1 MYVQEKICCGV
12 RSRMLSCRLG
22 SSGLQK
28 THGPE
33 FEARTQGGFL
43 GQTEKV
49 VYSQTMS
56 FQLNPTA
63 PQISYRQYLRERYGP
78 ETIQN
83 FKKLEVL
90 STKYAQSA
98 NSLTFLHKCREQNLI
113 PRGLRLKTT
122 IQSEKAN
129 RIIRRAEESLVR
141 EQIQFHRRNKV
152 MLNTNINTVNN
163 IIWNTVNEV
172 DFNRINNCVDNSY
185 NRSYI
190 TIKRSQTNKFKS
202 LVREKQEK
210 ELNQINNNQS
220 FINRTVINLSSKML
234 NTSQKLIL
242 SKGLNFAL
250 TPKDVPT
257 LDIITSIEETC
268 QKLSEDVSNEFRIR
282 SKMILE
288 KPLKIKSNISKEE
301 MLALKELKN
310 DKDIKILPAD
320 KGNATVIM
328 NTGDYNSKISN
339 LITEGQYTKLNKDPT
354 KNTPHF
360 IEKLT
365 TINIDSTELLVSF
378 DVVSLFTNVP
388 VDKTL
393 SIVRN
398 KLENDNNL
406 KDRTKLNVSA
416 FMELLTLCIKTTY
429 FQLENDFYQQDF
441 GMAMGSSLS
450 PIMSNIFMEHFEET
464 YVKSYINK
472 PKIWW
477 RYVDDVFSIW
487 PHGQDNLTDF
497 LNFLNNIEP
506 TIKFTLELEENNKLP
521 FLDVMISK
529 NTEINSNFQ
538 TNVYRK
544 KTNTNRYL
552 NFDSN
557 HHLSIK
563 KGVIKSLYDRAKLVS
578 SNVNFFNQEK
588 DHIKNILKEN
598 AYPINLVDKA
608 FLQIEN
614 PSHNNNQQRQN
625 PVANMTIPYIPGISE
640 KLKKL
645 GNNFNIRTAFK
656 TNNTLRSILTH
667 TKPINKEQN
676 EKNCIYQIPCQCG
689 KHYIGETSR
698 PLDVRIKEHK
708 NYVRNYQVDRS
719 NLVQHV
725 WDNHHQIN
733 WKEASII
740 QKEQN
745 FGKRKLKES
754 ACIQLNGD
762 NCFSAETLSLN
773 RTWLPLLKKDNVL
786 YSIKDIDEPGP
797 TLPVRILVGIQKQP
811 VGLENV
817 LRIVFERDGDRNL
830 HELYHEDTI
839 HTKKTKN
846 LVIVKEL
853 ISPGGGR
860 KYKMKIGCRMIDLLH
875 WSIYSEFKAISRQ
888 HC

>member
-1 MYVQEKICCGV
+1 
-12 RSRMLSCRLG
+12 
-22 SSGLQK
+22 
-28 THGPE
+28 
-33 FEARTQGGFL
+33 
-43 GQTEKV
+43 
-49 VYSQTMS
+49 
-56 FQLNPTA
+56 
-63 PQISYRQYLRERYGP
+63 
-78 ETIQN
+78 
-83 FKKLEVL
+83 
-90 STKYAQSA
+90 
-98 NSLTFLHKCREQNLI
+98 
-113 PRGLRLKTT
+113 
-122 IQSEKAN
+122 
-129 RIIRRAEESLVR
+129 
-141 EQIQFHRRNKV
+141 
-152 MLNTNINTVNN
+152 NT
-163 IIWNTVNEV
+163 
-172 DFNRINNCVDNSY
+172 D
-185 NRSYI
+185 
-190 TIKRSQTNKFKS
+190 
-202 LVREKQEK
+202 
-210 ELNQINNNQS
+210 S
-220 FINRTVINLSSKML
+220 FI
-234 NTSQKLIL
+234 
-242 SKGLNFAL
+242 
-250 TPKDVPT
+250 
-257 LDIITSIEETC
+257 
-268 QKLSEDVSNEFRIR
+268 
-282 SKMILE
+282 
-288 KPLKIKSNISKEE
+288 
-301 MLALKELKN
+301 
-310 DKDIKILPAD
+310 
-320 KGNATVIM
+320 
-328 NTGDYNSKISN
+328 
-339 LITEGQYTKLNKDPT
+339 

-365 TINIDSTELLVSF
+365 TINIDSTDLLVSF

-398 KLENDNNL
+398 KLENDNTV

-416 FMELLTLCIKTTY
+416 LMELLTLCIKTTY

-441 GMAMGSSLS
+441 GVAMGSSLS
-450 PIMSNIFMEHFEET
+450 PIMSNTFMEHFEET

-477 RYVDDVFSIW
+477 RYVDDIFSIW
-487 PHGQDNLTDF
+487 PHGQDNLADF

-552 NFDSN
+552 NFNSN

-563 KGVIKSLYDRAKLVS
+563 KGVIKK
-578 SNVNFFNQEK
+578 K

-598 AYPINLVDKA
+598 AYPVNLVDKT

-614 PSHNNNQQRQN
+614 TSHNNQQRQN
-625 PVANMTIPYIPGISE
+625 PY
-640 KLKKL
+640 LKKIKRL

-719 NLVQHV
+719 NLAQHV

-762 NCFSAETLSLN
+762 NYCSSAETLSLN
-773 RTWLPLLKKDNVL
+773 RTWLPLLKKDVNNKKL
-786 YSIKDIDEPGP
+786 K
-797 TLPVRILVGIQKQP
+797 IL
-811 VGLENV
+811 
-817 LRIVFERDGDRNL
+817 
-830 HELYHEDTI
+830 
-839 HTKKTKN
+839 
-846 LVIVKEL
+846 
-853 ISPGGGR
+853 
-860 KYKMKIGCRMIDLLH
+860 
-875 WSIYSEFKAISRQ
+875 
-888 HC
+888 

>member
-1 MYVQEKICCGV
+1 MIPIGKKMQ
-12 RSRMLSCRLG
+12 LT
-22 SSGLQK
+22 QK
-28 THGPE
+28 TNMC
-33 FEARTQGGFL
+33 L
-43 GQTEKV
+43 G
-49 VYSQTMS
+49 
-56 FQLNPTA
+56 
-63 PQISYRQYLRERYGP
+63 
-78 ETIQN
+78 
-83 FKKLEVL
+83 
-90 STKYAQSA
+90 
-98 NSLTFLHKCREQNLI
+98 HK
-113 PRGLRLKTT
+113 
-122 IQSEKAN
+122 
-129 RIIRRAEESLVR
+129 
-141 EQIQFHRRNKV
+141 
-152 MLNTNINTVNN
+152 
-163 IIWNTVNEV
+163 
-172 DFNRINNCVDNSY
+172 
-185 NRSYI
+185 
-190 TIKRSQTNKFKS
+190 
-202 LVREKQEK
+202 
-210 ELNQINNNQS
+210 
-220 FINRTVINLSSKML
+220 
-234 NTSQKLIL
+234 
-242 SKGLNFAL
+242 KGLNFAL

-365 TINIDSTELLVSF
+365 TININSTELLVSF

-552 NFDSN
+552 NFNSN

-598 AYPINLVDKA
+598 AYPINLVDRA

-614 PSHNNNQQRQN
+614 PSHNNQQRQN

-719 NLVQHV
+719 NLAQHV

-754 ACIQLNGD
+754 ACIQLNGGVFP
-762 NCFSAETLSLN
+762 N
-773 RTWLPLLKKDNVL
+773 NVF
-786 YSIKDIDEPGP
+786 
-797 TLPVRILVGIQKQP
+797 PVK
-811 VGLENV
+811 
-817 LRIVFERDGDRNL
+817 
-830 HELYHEDTI
+830 
-839 HTKKTKN
+839 
-846 LVIVKEL
+846 
-853 ISPGGGR
+853 
-860 KYKMKIGCRMIDLLH
+860 
-875 WSIYSEFKAISRQ
+875 
-888 HC
+888 

>member
-1 MYVQEKICCGV
+1 
-12 RSRMLSCRLG
+12 
-22 SSGLQK
+22 
-28 THGPE
+28 
-33 FEARTQGGFL
+33 
-43 GQTEKV
+43 
-49 VYSQTMS
+49 
-56 FQLNPTA
+56 
-63 PQISYRQYLRERYGP
+63 
-78 ETIQN
+78 
-83 FKKLEVL
+83 
-90 STKYAQSA
+90 
-98 NSLTFLHKCREQNLI
+98 
-113 PRGLRLKTT
+113 
-122 IQSEKAN
+122 
-129 RIIRRAEESLVR
+129 
-141 EQIQFHRRNKV
+141 
-152 MLNTNINTVNN
+152 
-163 IIWNTVNEV
+163 
-172 DFNRINNCVDNSY
+172 
-185 NRSYI
+185 
-190 TIKRSQTNKFKS
+190 
-202 LVREKQEK
+202 
-210 ELNQINNNQS
+210 
-220 FINRTVINLSSKML
+220 
-234 NTSQKLIL
+234 
-242 SKGLNFAL
+242 
-250 TPKDVPT
+250 
-257 LDIITSIEETC
+257 
-268 QKLSEDVSNEFRIR
+268 KLSEDVSNEFRIR

-320 KGNATVIM
+320 KGNATETIIQ
-328 NTGDYNSKISN
+328 KISN

-365 TINIDSTELLVSF
+365 TININSTELLVSF

-464 YVKSYINK
+464 YVKN
-472 PKIWW
+472 
-477 RYVDDVFSIW
+477 
-487 PHGQDNLTDF
+487 
-497 LNFLNNIEP
+497 
-506 TIKFTLELEENNKLP
+506 
-521 FLDVMISK
+521 
-529 NTEINSNFQ
+529 
-538 TNVYRK
+538 
-544 KTNTNRYL
+544 
-552 NFDSN
+552 
-557 HHLSIK
+557 IK

-588 DHIKNILKEN
+588 DHIENILKEN
-598 AYPINLVDKA
+598 AYPINLVDRA

-614 PSHNNNQQRQN
+614 PSHNNQQRQN

-719 NLVQHV
+719 NLAQHV

-745 FGKRKLKES
+745 FGKRKIKRKW
-754 ACIQLNGD
+754 CIPKQCLSSYILLVFRAFPPYKTKLCTNAPKQQLMV
-762 NCFSAETLSLN
+762 ALH
-773 RTWLPLLKKDNVL
+773 WLGSGMQ
-786 YSIKDIDEPGP
+786 YHC
-797 TLPVRILVGIQKQP
+797 VGICMGFQEP
-811 VGLENV
+811 VGIC
-817 LRIVFERDGDRNL
+817 RIVQDVVSAINQTILRN
-830 HELYHEDTI
+830 TVCWP
-839 HTKKTKN
+839 N
-846 LVIVKEL
+846 NV
-853 ISPGGGR
+853 
-860 KYKMKIGCRMIDLLH
+860 
-875 WSIYSEFKAISRQ
+875 
-888 HC
+888 

>member
-1 MYVQEKICCGV
+1 
-12 RSRMLSCRLG
+12 
-22 SSGLQK
+22 
-28 THGPE
+28 
-33 FEARTQGGFL
+33 
-43 GQTEKV
+43 
-49 VYSQTMS
+49 
-56 FQLNPTA
+56 
-63 PQISYRQYLRERYGP
+63 
-78 ETIQN
+78 
-83 FKKLEVL
+83 
-90 STKYAQSA
+90 
-98 NSLTFLHKCREQNLI
+98 
-113 PRGLRLKTT
+113 
-122 IQSEKAN
+122 
-129 RIIRRAEESLVR
+129 
-141 EQIQFHRRNKV
+141 
-152 MLNTNINTVNN
+152 
-163 IIWNTVNEV
+163 
-172 DFNRINNCVDNSY
+172 
-185 NRSYI
+185 
-190 TIKRSQTNKFKS
+190 
-202 LVREKQEK
+202 
-210 ELNQINNNQS
+210 
-220 FINRTVINLSSKML
+220 
-234 NTSQKLIL
+234 
-242 SKGLNFAL
+242 
-250 TPKDVPT
+250 
-257 LDIITSIEETC
+257 
-268 QKLSEDVSNEFRIR
+268 
-282 SKMILE
+282 
-288 KPLKIKSNISKEE
+288 
-301 MLALKELKN
+301 
-310 DKDIKILPAD
+310 
-320 KGNATVIM
+320 
-328 NTGDYNSKISN
+328 
-339 LITEGQYTKLNKDPT
+339 
-354 KNTPHF
+354 NTPHF

-552 NFDSN
+552 NFNSN

-656 TNNTLRSILTH
+656 TNNTLR
-667 TKPINKEQN
+667 
-676 EKNCIYQIPCQCG
+676 
-689 KHYIGETSR
+689 

-719 NLVQHV
+719 NLAQHV

-762 NCFSAETLSLN
+762 NCFSADTLSLN
-773 RTWLPLLKKDNVL
+773 KTWLPLLKKDVV
-786 YSIKDIDEPGP
+786 YSQ
-797 TLPVRILVGIQKQP
+797 TMSFQ
-811 VGLENV
+811 
-817 LRIVFERDGDRNL
+817 
-830 HELYHEDTI
+830 
-839 HTKKTKN
+839 
-846 LVIVKEL
+846 L
-853 ISPGGGR
+853 IFDNS
-860 KYKMKIGCRMIDLLH
+860 
-875 WSIYSEFKAISRQ
+875 
-888 HC
+888 

>member
-1 MYVQEKICCGV
+1 MKVPHLTKPKKHNRE
-12 RSRMLSCRLG
+12 LL
-22 SSGLQK
+22 
-28 THGPE
+28 TH
-33 FEARTQGGFL
+33 F
-43 GQTEKV
+43 
-49 VYSQTMS
+49 SDI
-56 FQLNPTA
+56 QLNPTA

-365 TINIDSTELLVSF
+365 TININSTELLVSF

-406 KDRTKLNVSA
+406 KDRTKLNVSV

-552 NFDSN
+552 NFNSN

-625 PVANMTIPYIPGISE
+625 PVANMTIQYIPGISE

-689 KHYIGETSR
+689 KHYIGGN
-698 PLDVRIKEHK
+698 IK
-708 NYVRNYQVDRS
+708 N
-719 NLVQHV
+719 
-725 WDNHHQIN
+725 
-733 WKEASII
+733 
-740 QKEQN
+740 
-745 FGKRKLKES
+745 
-754 ACIQLNGD
+754 
-762 NCFSAETLSLN
+762 
-773 RTWLPLLKKDNVL
+773 
-786 YSIKDIDEPGP
+786 IDWMYG
-797 TLPVRILVGIQKQP
+797 
-811 VGLENV
+811 
-817 LRIVFERDGDRNL
+817 
-830 HELYHEDTI
+830 
-839 HTKKTKN
+839 
-846 LVIVKEL
+846 
-853 ISPGGGR
+853 
-860 KYKMKIGCRMIDLLH
+860 
-875 WSIYSEFKAISRQ
+875 
-888 HC
+888 

>member
-1 MYVQEKICCGV
+1 MEVK
-12 RSRMLSCRLG
+12 RLFTWTVCLNN
-22 SSGLQK
+22 S
-28 THGPE
+28 
-33 FEARTQGGFL
+33 
-43 GQTEKV
+43 KV
-49 VYSQTMS
+49 VAEVCSSLSIMS
-56 FQLNPTA
+56 
-63 PQISYRQYLRERYGP
+63 YVG
-78 ETIQN
+78 
-83 FKKLEVL
+83 
-90 STKYAQSA
+90 
-98 NSLTFLHKCREQNLI
+98 
-113 PRGLRLKTT
+113 
-122 IQSEKAN
+122 
-129 RIIRRAEESLVR
+129 
-141 EQIQFHRRNKV
+141 
-152 MLNTNINTVNN
+152 NT
-163 IIWNTVNEV
+163 
-172 DFNRINNCVDNSY
+172 D
-185 NRSYI
+185 
-190 TIKRSQTNKFKS
+190 
-202 LVREKQEK
+202 
-210 ELNQINNNQS
+210 S
-220 FINRTVINLSSKML
+220 FIR
-234 NTSQKLIL
+234 
-242 SKGLNFAL
+242 
-250 TPKDVPT
+250 
-257 LDIITSIEETC
+257 
-268 QKLSEDVSNEFRIR
+268 
-282 SKMILE
+282 
-288 KPLKIKSNISKEE
+288 
-301 MLALKELKN
+301 
-310 DKDIKILPAD
+310 
-320 KGNATVIM
+320 
-328 NTGDYNSKISN
+328 
-339 LITEGQYTKLNKDPT
+339 
-354 KNTPHF
+354 NTPHF

-506 TIKFTLELEENNKLP
+506 TIKFTLELKENNKLP

-552 NFDSN
+552 NFNSN

-676 EKNCIYQIPCQCG
+676 EKKLHISNSLSMWKTLYRG
-689 KHYIGETSR
+689 N
-698 PLDVRIKEHK
+698 IK
-708 NYVRNYQVDRS
+708 
-719 NLVQHV
+719 
-725 WDNHHQIN
+725 
-733 WKEASII
+733 
-740 QKEQN
+740 
-745 FGKRKLKES
+745 
-754 ACIQLNGD
+754 
-762 NCFSAETLSLN
+762 T
-773 RTWLPLLKKDNVL
+773 
-786 YSIKDIDEPGP
+786 
-797 TLPVRILVGIQKQP
+797 
-811 VGLENV
+811 
-817 LRIVFERDGDRNL
+817 
-830 HELYHEDTI
+830 
-839 HTKKTKN
+839 
-846 LVIVKEL
+846 
-853 ISPGGGR
+853 
-860 KYKMKIGCRMIDLLH
+860 IGCTDKR
-875 WSIYSEFKAISRQ
+875 A
-888 HC
+888 

>member
-1 MYVQEKICCGV
+1 MFEMFNTYPKENMTFSV
-12 RSRMLSCRLG
+12 RPVTAAAMASMKVFSCI
-22 SSGLQK
+22 
-28 THGPE
+28 H
-33 FEARTQGGFL
+33 
-43 GQTEKV
+43 
-49 VYSQTMS
+49 Y
-56 FQLNPTA
+56 
-63 PQISYRQYLRERYGP
+63 Y
-78 ETIQN
+78 
-83 FKKLEVL
+83 
-90 STKYAQSA
+90 
-98 NSLTFLHKCREQNLI
+98 
-113 PRGLRLKTT
+113 
-122 IQSEKAN
+122 
-129 RIIRRAEESLVR
+129 
-141 EQIQFHRRNKV
+141 
-152 MLNTNINTVNN
+152 
-163 IIWNTVNEV
+163 
-172 DFNRINNCVDNSY
+172 
-185 NRSYI
+185 
-190 TIKRSQTNKFKS
+190 
-202 LVREKQEK
+202 
-210 ELNQINNNQS
+210 
-220 FINRTVINLSSKML
+220 
-234 NTSQKLIL
+234 
-242 SKGLNFAL
+242 
-250 TPKDVPT
+250 
-257 LDIITSIEETC
+257 
-268 QKLSEDVSNEFRIR
+268 
-282 SKMILE
+282 
-288 KPLKIKSNISKEE
+288 
-301 MLALKELKN
+301 
-310 DKDIKILPAD
+310 

-365 TINIDSTELLVSF
+365 TININSTELLVSF

-552 NFDSN
+552 NFNSN

-598 AYPINLVDKA
+598 TYPINLVDRA

-614 PSHNNNQQRQN
+614 PSHNNQQRQN
-625 PVANMTIPYIPGISE
+625 PVANMTIFPGISE

-708 NYVRNYQVDRS
+708 NYEELR
-719 NLVQHV
+719 L
-725 WDNHHQIN
+725 
-733 WKEASII
+733 KPII
-740 QKEQN
+740 RDSTGTYPIYLAQT
-745 FGKRKLKES
+745 GYLRYP
-754 ACIQLNGD
+754 IQ
-762 NCFSAETLSLN
+762 
-773 RTWLPLLKKDNVL
+773 
-786 YSIKDIDEPGP
+786 PGNIEYP
-797 TLPVRILVGIQKQP
+797 AKYDQ
-811 VGLENV
+811 
-817 LRIVFERDGDRNL
+817 LRIILFDVG
-830 HELYHEDTI
+830 TI
-839 HTKKTKN
+839 ASKFVQN
-846 LVIVKEL
+846 IVI
-853 ISPGGGR
+853 
-860 KYKMKIGCRMIDLLH
+860 
-875 WSIYSEFKAISRQ
+875 
-888 HC
+888 

>member
-1 MYVQEKICCGV
+1 MAAKEASIIQKEQNFGKRKLKESACIQLNGSYERMSKLTKLSQEKN
-12 RSRMLSCRLG
+12 
-22 SSGLQK
+22 
-28 THGPE
+28 
-33 FEARTQGGFL
+33 A
-43 GQTEKV
+43 KV

-163 IIWNTVNEV
+163 IIWNTVNVV

-339 LITEGQYTKLNKDPT
+339 LITEGNTDSFIR
-354 KNTPHF
+354 NTPHF

-365 TINIDSTELLVSF
+365 TININSTELLVSF

-552 NFDSN
+552 NFNSN

-588 DHIKNILKEN
+588 DHIENILKEN
-598 AYPINLVDKA
+598 AYPINLVDRA

-614 PSHNNNQQRQN
+614 PSHNNQQRQN
-625 PVANMTIPYIPGISE
+625 PKN
-640 KLKKL
+640 LKKL

-719 NLVQHV
+719 NLAQHV

-773 RTWLPLLKKDNVL
+773 RTWFPLLKKDVV
-786 YSIKDIDEPGP
+786 YSQTMSFQLNRSTPS
-797 TLPVRILVGIQKQP
+797 
-811 VGLENV
+811 
-817 LRIVFERDGDRNL
+817 
-830 HELYHEDTI
+830 
-839 HTKKTKN
+839 KN
-846 LVIVKEL
+846 LGAPNEV
-853 ISPGGGR
+853 S
-860 KYKMKIGCRMIDLLH
+860 
-875 WSIYSEFKAISRQ
+875 
-888 HC
+888 

>member
-1 MYVQEKICCGV
+1 
-12 RSRMLSCRLG
+12 
-22 SSGLQK
+22 
-28 THGPE
+28 
-33 FEARTQGGFL
+33 
-43 GQTEKV
+43 
-49 VYSQTMS
+49 MS

-78 ETIQN
+78 ETVQN

-185 NRSYI
+185 NRPYI

-339 LITEGQYTKLNKDPT
+339 LITE
-354 KNTPHF
+354 
-360 IEKLT
+360 
-365 TINIDSTELLVSF
+365 VSF

-487 PHGQDNLTDF
+487 PHRQDNLTDF

-552 NFDSN
+552 NFNSN

-719 NLVQHV
+719 NLAQHV

-762 NCFSAETLSLN
+762 NCFSGETLSLN
-773 RTWLPLLKKDNVL
+773 RTWLPLLKKDKSACV
-786 YSIKDIDEPGP
+786 
-797 TLPVRILVGIQKQP
+797 
-811 VGLENV
+811 
-817 LRIVFERDGDRNL
+817 
-830 HELYHEDTI
+830 
-839 HTKKTKN
+839 
-846 LVIVKEL
+846 
-853 ISPGGGR
+853 ISPIQVTGLTQ
-860 KYKMKIGCRMIDLLH
+860 I
-875 WSIYSEFKAISRQ
+875 ISDV
-888 HC
+888 CLKG

>member
-1 MYVQEKICCGV
+1 MV
-12 RSRMLSCRLG
+12 
-22 SSGLQK
+22 
-28 THGPE
+28 P
-33 FEARTQGGFL
+33 
-43 GQTEKV
+43 
-49 VYSQTMS
+49 
-56 FQLNPTA
+56 
-63 PQISYRQYLRERYGP
+63 YR
-78 ETIQN
+78 
-83 FKKLEVL
+83 
-90 STKYAQSA
+90 
-98 NSLTFLHKCREQNLI
+98 
-113 PRGLRLKTT
+113 
-122 IQSEKAN
+122 
-129 RIIRRAEESLVR
+129 
-141 EQIQFHRRNKV
+141 
-152 MLNTNINTVNN
+152 
-163 IIWNTVNEV
+163 
-172 DFNRINNCVDNSY
+172 
-185 NRSYI
+185 
-190 TIKRSQTNKFKS
+190 
-202 LVREKQEK
+202 K
-210 ELNQINNNQS
+210 E
-220 FINRTVINLSSKML
+220 
-234 NTSQKLIL
+234 
-242 SKGLNFAL
+242 
-250 TPKDVPT
+250 
-257 LDIITSIEETC
+257 IITS
-268 QKLSEDVSNEFRIR
+268 K
-282 SKMILE
+282 
-288 KPLKIKSNISKEE
+288 KSLLYS
-301 MLALKELKN
+301 L
-310 DKDIKILPAD
+310 LPAD

-450 PIMSNIFMEHFEET
+450 PIMIIL
-464 YVKSYINK
+464 IN
-472 PKIWW
+472 
-477 RYVDDVFSIW
+477 
-487 PHGQDNLTDF
+487 Q
-497 LNFLNNIEP
+497 
-506 TIKFTLELEENNKLP
+506 KFGGDT
-521 FLDVMISK
+521 
-529 NTEINSNFQ
+529 
-538 TNVYRK
+538 
-544 KTNTNRYL
+544 
-552 NFDSN
+552 
-557 HHLSIK
+557 IK

-719 NLVQHV
+719 NLAQHV
-725 WDNHHQIN
+725 WDNYHQIN

-745 FGKRKLKES
+745 FGKRK
-754 ACIQLNGD
+754 
-762 NCFSAETLSLN
+762 
-773 RTWLPLLKKDNVL
+773 
-786 YSIKDIDEPGP
+786 IK
-797 TLPVRILVGIQKQP
+797 
-811 VGLENV
+811 
-817 LRIVFERDGDRNL
+817 
-830 HELYHEDTI
+830 
-839 HTKKTKN
+839 
-846 LVIVKEL
+846 
-853 ISPGGGR
+853 R
-860 KYKMKIGCRMIDLLH
+860 KCMHPIE
-875 WSIYSEFKAISRQ
+875 W
-888 HC
+888 